1 MLDPS
6 ALWCP
11 PAGLCGTLAAA
22 VGASAA
28 VMDPTPPPGPLG
40 GFPLG
45 RVLLTAGYAAL
56 LLVLCAFGA
65 HRFLMV
71 QLFLRHRR
79 DRVRPDRRFKDD
91 ELPTVTVQLPLF
103 NEGPVA
109 ARAIDAAARLEHPNL
124 QIQVLD
130 DSDDGSEAIGRERA
144 AHWRARGVDVVHLHR
159 TDRSGYKAGALA
171 AGLRSAKGELVAI
184 FDADFVPQPG
194 FLGSVVHHFT
204 DPGIGMVQ
212 ARWGHLN
219 RDDSALTAAQAVL
232 LDGHFV
238 VEHTA
243 RNRSGVFMH
252 FNGTAGVWR
261 RTCIDEA
268 GGWAH
273 DTLTEDV
280 DLSYRAQMKGWRFRF
295 LPRVA
300 CPAELPREMNAFK
313 TQQHRWTK
321 GSVQTAIKLLPR
333 VFAADLEWRVKA
345 EAAAHLLSPVTY
357 LAVVGFTA
365 LCYPAVLANLRYT
378 GDDSLWGLALGVLLL
393 CLGTIS
399 AATFYVV
406 SQAALGRSVWGT
418 VARVPF
424 LMALG
429 VGIAVSNAVAVV
441 EALIGHRSGFVRT
454 PKEGDRGPAA
464 GAADA
469 PGTPEAPEPPR
480 SRVSLTKKLV
490 IAAELGMG
498 LLMLEAA
505 RRSLDAGA
513 TAVSLPFLLLFA
525 AGYLYVGGWSL
536 WGLVKPRRRGGGSG
550 RIEEAPERPAGAAT
564 GLRGEEPAEPLA
576 PAWAG
581 AGASRDTGS

>member
-1 MLDPS
+1 MTDPS

-11 PAGLCGTLAAA
+11 LPPGGFCGSLAAA

-28 VMDPTPPPGPLG
+28 ALDPGALG
-40 GFPLG
+40 GGPGAFPAG
-45 RVLLTAGYAAL
+45 RVLLTAAYGLL

-71 QLFLRHRR
+71 RLFLRHRR
-79 DRVRPDRRFKDD
+79 DRVRPARRYA
-91 ELPTVTVQLPLF
+91 EAGLPRVTVQLPLF

-109 ARAIDAAARLEHPNL
+109 ARAIDAAARLAYPRL
-124 QIQVLD
+124 QVQVLD

-144 AHWRARGVDVVHLHR
+144 AYWRARGVDVVHLHR
-159 TDRSGYKAGALA
+159 ADRTGYKAGALA
-171 AGLRSAKGELVAI
+171 AGLGSATGELVAV

-194 FLGSVVHHFT
+194 FLRSVVDHFT

-219 RDDSALTAAQAVL
+219 RDDSALTAAQAIL

-261 RTCIDEA
+261 RTCIDDA

-280 DLSYRAQMKGWRFRF
+280 DLSYRAQLKGWRFRF
-295 LPRVA
+295 LPRLA

-321 GSVQTAIKLLPR
+321 GSVQTAVKLLPR
-333 VFAADLEWRVKA
+333 VFAADLPWRVKA

-357 LAVVGFTA
+357 LAVVGFTL
-365 LCYPAVLANLRYT
+365 LCYPAVLMNLRYT
-378 GDDSLWGLALGVLLL
+378 EDGSLWGLALGTLLL
-393 CLGTIS
+393 CLGTVS

-406 SQAALGRSVWGT
+406 SQAALGRSVAAT

-429 VGIAVSNAVAVV
+429 VGLAVSNAVAVV
-441 EALIGHRSGFVRT
+441 EALVGHRSGFVRT
-454 PKEGDRGPAA
+454 PKEGDRAD
-464 GAADA
+464 ADA
-469 PGTPEAPEPPR
+469 PAAPR
-480 SRVSLTKKLV
+480 GRVPLTRKLV

-505 RRSLDAGA
+505 RRSLSAGA

-536 WGLVKPRRRGGGSG
+536 WGLVKPRRRAG
-550 RIEEAPERPAGAAT
+550 RERAEAVEA
-564 GLRGEEPAEPLA
+564 LA
-576 PAWAG
+576 P
-581 AGASRDTGS
+581 